1 MDGATL
7 ETVAKGAPVQNKEV
21 FAPGFVGGEGI

>member
-1 MDGATL
+1 MRNATPESVPRGL
-7 ETVAKGAPVQNKEV
+7 PVAEKEV